1 MTKLHFAFAAALA
14 CSPFAA
20 QAIGVDVPRPVP
32 LAEDNEIAGNIK
44 RECDLGNKLSHYI
57 AEFGKAAGHDVR
69 FVESDAAPS
78 DSGRFLAIEIRDA
91 VSTGNAFIGH
101 RKSASVRGKLYEDG
115 TVIGSFRGRRDS
127 MGGAFAG
134 YKGSCSVLGRT
145 VKALGKDIAE
155 WMSAPSM
162 DADLGDLK

>member
-1 MTKLHFAFAAALA
+1 MSTLRIACAIAFVFAAT
-14 CSPFAA
+14 SA
-20 QAIGVDVPRPVP
+20 QAYEVAVPRPAP

-44 RECDLGNKLSHYI
+44 RECELGDKLSHYI
-57 AEFGKAAGHDVR
+57 AEFGRAGGHEVR
-69 FVESDAAPS
+69 FVAPDAKPGN
-78 DSGRFLAIEIRDA
+78 GRFLAVEIRDA

-101 RKSASVRGKLYEDG
+101 RKSTTVRGKLYDG
-115 TVIGSFRGRRDS
+115 GKVIGSFRGRRDS
-127 MGGAFAG
+127 MGGAFGG

-155 WMSAPSM
+155 WMTAPSM